1 MRYRIPTLRLIV
13 LTGLAVMVPALAG
26 CGGGGLPDPSSET
39 YREVV
44 SAFYTGVAAMQV
56 AEDQRADAKLLQ
68 VTELAPDEPAA
79 WANLALLA
87 LRRNDYDVADQRL
100 AQARTL
106 AADDS
111 DIQLL
116 SGLLEINRGQV
127 DAAFPYLRRA
137 VELDSTNL
145 KAAYAL
151 AQELDRQGLEGSE
164 TEIGLLLDQIM
175 AVQPDNAAVLIE
187 QARRA
192 AATGNM
198 AALVSIHERLSA
210 LSASWPPEAVEQ
222 LGALQQAVGAG
233 DAAQAGTQVAFLRNV
248 LLSVPAYRQNL
259 AAVQTPAEQVGE
271 PTLRFL
277 RLPMPRPTPAPPDD
291 SLAFVVE
298 HLLPAET
305 PPMAWI
311 GAVALGNEGLPAV
324 FFADTNQL
332 KTLRDEAWPFPGG
345 SPAQQ
350 PGLHA
355 AVGLDYNYD
364 FRTDLLLAGAGGLQ
378 LLLQDSTEAF
388 VDATTTLG
396 LPEAITSTP
405 YTGAW
410 AADLDLEGDVDL
422 ILATRFGGPQVLR
435 NNGDG
440 TFEPEILFDDV
451 PSLRSFAWADFDRDG
466 DPDAALLDRQGTL
479 YLFANERQGRFQRW
493 TVPPEVNQVMDLTAT
508 DSNSDGVI
516 DLLALRADG
525 GILRLTKALGDAA
538 WGLEEIARWPA
549 SLLLDAPVRLFVADL
564 DNNGGFDLLASGPDG
579 GQVWLQDENYAFQA
593 LTASIDAQVFSIAAI
608 RQVGQLDL
616 VGLDAAGQPV
626 RLAILTTKGYH
637 WKQIQPRAAQ
647 AVGDQRINS
656 FGIGGEVE
664 LRSGLL
670 YQKQPITQPLLH
682 FGLGDNLLAD
692 VARITWPNGAVQA
705 EFELLSDQVV
715 SAQQRLKGSC
725 PWLFTYDGERMQ
737 FVTDFIW
744 RSPLGL
750 RINAQETAG
759 IMTTEDW
766 VKIRGDQLAERDGYY
781 DVRITAELWE
791 THFFDHVSLMA
802 VDHPTGTEVFVDE
815 RFAFPPPELAVHTT
829 GPPQP
834 VAQVWDDQGNDVTER
849 VRARDENYLDFFG
862 RGDYQGITRD
872 HYTEIDLGEAAP
884 DAGWLLASGWIRP
897 TDSSINVAISQGRQ
911 APPRGLRVDAPDGE
925 GGWRTVYPDLG
936 FPSGKA
942 KTILID
948 LDGVFRPGTPR
959 RLRLHTNLEIY
970 WDAFAWAAKA
980 ADAGVTTTQRL
991 SPDVAELRF
1000 RGYSAVHEANRSS
1013 PELPDYNTLAGTAP
1027 IWRDLIGYYTRFGD
1041 VRELLKEVDDRYVIM
1056 NAGDEMA
1063 FRFPALPPPA
1073 EGLQRDF
1080 VLIGDGWVKDG
1091 DYNTAFSKTVLPLP
1105 AHDQPEYNTPPTRLQ
1120 DDPVY
1125 RRFPKDWQT
1134 YHTRY
1139 VTPQRFSEGLGMR

>member
-1 MRYRIPTLRLIV
+1 MPYRIPILRPMV
-13 LTGLAVMVPALAG
+13 LTGLAVIVLNLAG

-39 YREVV
+39 YREAV

-79 WANLALLA
+79 WANLGLLA
-87 LRRNDYDVADQRL
+87 LRRNDYDGADQRL
-100 AQARTL
+100 TQARAL
-106 AADDS
+106 ADDDS

-116 SGLLEINRGQV
+116 SGILEINRGQAE
-127 DAAFPYLRRA
+127 AALPYLRRA
-137 VELDSTNL
+137 AALDSTNL

-151 AQELDRQGLEGSE
+151 AQELDRQGDEGSE
-164 TEIGLLLDQIM
+164 AEVRQLLDQIM
-175 AVQPDNAAVLIE
+175 TVQPDNAAVLVE

-192 AATGNM
+192 AAGGDV
-198 AALVSIHERLSA
+198 AALAPLTERLGVLA
-210 LSASWPPEAVEQ
+210 VSWPPEAVEQ
-222 LGALQQAVGAG
+222 LDALRQAVAAG
-233 DAAQAGTQVAFLRNV
+233 DEASAGTQVAFLRNV
-248 LLSVPAYRQNL
+248 LLSVPVYRQNL
-259 AAVQTPAEQVGE
+259 AAVQTPAEEVGE

-291 SLAFVVE
+291 SLAFVME
-298 HLLPAET
+298 PLLPAET
-305 PPMAWI
+305 TPRAWI

-324 FFADTNQL
+324 FFADTDEL
-332 KTLRDEAWPFPGG
+332 KTLRDESWPFPGG
-345 SPAQQ
+345 LPAQQ

-364 FRTDLLLAGAGGLQ
+364 FRTDLALAGAGGLRF
-378 LLLQDSTEAF
+378 LRQDSTEAF
-388 VDATTTLG
+388 VDATGTLG
-396 LPEAITSTP
+396 LPETITNAP

-422 ILATRFGGPQVLR
+422 VLATRFGGPQVLR

-440 TFEPEILFDDV
+440 TFEPVILFGDV
-451 PSLRSFAWADFDRDG
+451 PTLRSFVWADFDRDG
-466 DPDAALLDRQGTL
+466 DPDAALLDRSGTL
-479 YLFANERQGRFQRW
+479 HVFINERQGRFQQW
-493 TVPPEVNQVMDLTAT
+493 TVPPEVDQVMDITAT

-525 GILRLTKALGDAA
+525 VILRLTNLPDDAA
-538 WGLEEIARWPA
+538 WDLEEIARWPA
-549 SLLLDAPVRLFVADL
+549 LLDPDTPVRLFAADL

-670 YQKQPITQPLLH
+670 YQKQPITQPILH

-725 PWLFTYDGERMQ
+725 PWLFTFDGERMQ

-766 VKIRGDQLAERDGYY
+766 VKIRGDQLAARDGYY

-791 THFFDHVSLMA
+791 THFFDHVSLMV
-802 VDHPTGTEVFVDE
+802 VDHPPGTEIFVDE
-815 RFAFPPPELAVHTT
+815 RFAFPPPELAVHVT

-834 VAQVWDDQGNDVTER
+834 VAQVWDDQGNDVTDR
-849 VRARDENYLDFFG
+849 VRARDERYLDFFG

-872 HYTEIDLGEAAP
+872 HYTEIDLGDAAP
-884 DAGWLLASGWIRP
+884 DDGWLLASGWIRP
-897 TDSSINVAISQGRQ
+897 TDSSINVAISQGQQ
-911 APPRGLRVDAPDGE
+911 APPRGLRVEAPDGE
-925 GGWRTVYPDLG
+925 GGWRTIYPDLG

-942 KTILID
+942 KTTLID

-980 ADAGVTTTQRL
+980 TDAAVETQRL
-991 SPDVAELRF
+991 SPDTAELRF
-1000 RGYSAVHEANRSS
+1000 RGYSAVHEADRSS
-1013 PELPDYNTLAGTAP
+1013 PELPDYDTLAGTLP
-1027 IWRDLIGYYTRFGD
+1027 LWRDLIGYYTRFGD
-1041 VRELLKEVDDRYVIM
+1041 VRELLGDIDDRYVIM

-1063 FRFPALPPPA
+1063 FRFPVPPPPA
-1073 EGLQRDF
+1073 DGWQRDF

-1091 DYNTAFSKTVLPLP
+1091 DYNTTFSKTVLPLP
-1105 AHDQPEYNTPPTRLQ
+1105 AHGQPEYTTPPTRLQ

-1125 RRFPKDWQT
+1125 RRFPEDWQT

-1139 VTPQRFSEGLGMR
+1139 VTPQRFSEGLRMR